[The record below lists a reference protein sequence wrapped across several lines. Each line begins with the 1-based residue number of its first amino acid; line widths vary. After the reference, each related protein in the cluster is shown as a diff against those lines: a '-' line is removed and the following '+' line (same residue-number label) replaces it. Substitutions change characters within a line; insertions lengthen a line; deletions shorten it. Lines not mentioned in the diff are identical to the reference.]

1 MVLRLRS
8 LTVAAA
14 VASAATL
21 SLGAC
26 SSSSSSSS
34 SSAGGGSGSTIN
46 LHVVGFE
53 GGGNEIADIPAI
65 NTAFEQS
72 HPGVK
77 IDYKYVA
84 NEEYDA
90 YNNTRLAAGTAADV
104 LMVNRSR
111 VITWQDQ
118 GYLADLSDQPWVKRL
133 LPTMAPFTQVGG
145 KTYDFVQQNIPI
157 GLYANL
163 DLLKQAGIDQVPTTW
178 PDFLN
183 ALTTLKAKGL
193 GGLEIPNLKGWDAEQ
208 VALALAANLG
218 DPAWGANY
226 DNGSSTW
233 SASWSPEIDKLR
245 QLLTSGAVDGKTMN
259 GIDPFSQGVQAFA
272 GGKYAFYVDGAW
284 DLSHYKQAASFKFS
298 LNPFPGGDA
307 GSTPKTFTFVGSGW
321 SVNAASKQQ
330 TAAKEYVDFMSQPAQ
345 DSAYLQAES
354 CFTTLTDVPSPEVA
368 EAAPVSATFKAGG
381 TSPSQIELI
390 TYPNGEDKF
399 KDQLNALF
407 NDPSTADGSLL
418 SALDKSIPKTP
429 AKK

>member
-1 MVLRLRS
+1 MTLRLRS
-8 LTVAAA
+8 LSLATA
-14 VASAATL
+14 AATL
-21 SLGAC
+21 ASLGLAGC
-26 SSSSSSSS
+26 SSSSSSG
-34 SSAGGGSGSTIN
+34 SAGGGSNIT

-65 NTAFEQS
+65 NSAFEQA

-118 GYLADLSDQPWVKRL
+118 GYLADLSDQPWVKRM
-133 LPTMAPFTQVGG
+133 LPAMAPFSQVSG

-163 DLLKQAGIDQVPTTW
+163 DLLKQAGINQVPTTW
-178 PDFLN
+178 PDFVA
-183 ALTTLKAKGL
+183 ALSVLKAKGL
-193 GGLEIPNLKGWDAEQ
+193 GGFEIPNLKGWGSEQ

-233 SASWSPEIDKLR
+233 AASWSPEIDKLR

-259 GIDPFSQGVQAFA
+259 GTDPFSQGVQAFA

-298 LNPFPGGDA
+298 LNPFPGGEA

-354 CFTTLTDVPSPEVA
+354 CFTTLSDVPSPEVA

-399 KDQLNALF
+399 KDQLNGLF
-407 NDPSTADGSLL
+407 NDPSTSDASIL
-418 SALDKSIPKTP
+418 SALDKRIPKTP

>member
-1 MVLRLRS
+1 MTARLRS
-8 LTVAAA
+8 MAVATAAA
-14 VASAATL
+14 SLAAL

-26 SSSSSSSS
+26 SSSSS
-34 SSAGGGSGSTIN
+34 SSAGGGSGSGIT

-53 GGGNEIADIPAI
+53 GGGNEIADIPTI
-65 NTAFEQS
+65 NAAFEKS

-111 VITWQDQ
+111 VITWQEQ
-118 GYLADLSDQPWVKRL
+118 GYLADLSDQPWVGRL
-133 LPTMAPFTQVGG
+133 LPAMKPFTQVGG

-163 DLLKQAGIDQVPTTW
+163 DLLKQAGIDQVPTDW
-178 PDFLN
+178 PSFLKT
-183 ALTTLKAKGL
+183 LDTLKAKGI
-193 GGLEIPNLKGWDAEQ
+193 GGIEIPNLKGWNALQ
-208 VALALAANLG
+208 VSLALAANLG

-226 DNGSSTW
+226 DNGPSTW
-233 SASWSPEIDKLR
+233 AASWSPEIDKLK

-284 DLSHYKQAASFKFS
+284 DLSHYKETAKFKFS

-307 GSTPKTFTFVGSGW
+307 GSTPKTFTFIGSGW

-330 TAAKEYVDFMSQPAQ
+330 TAAKQYVDFMSQPEQ
-345 DSAYLQAES
+345 DSAYLAAES
-354 CFTTLTDVPSPEVA
+354 CFTTLSDVPSPETP
-368 EAAPVSATFKAGG
+368 EAAPVSAAFKAGD

-390 TYPNGEDKF
+390 TYPNGEDKI

-407 NDPSTADGSLL
+407 NDPSMATADLL
-418 SALDKSIPKTP
+418 ATLDKTIPKTP
-429 AKK
+429 AK

>member
-1 MVLRLRS
+1 MTARLRS
-8 LTVAAA
+8 IAVATA
-14 VASAATL
+14 VASAAAL

-26 SSSSSSSS
+26 SSSSSSS
-34 SSAGGGSGSTIN
+34 AGGSGSGSAIT

-53 GGGNEIADIPAI
+53 GGGNEIADIPTI
-65 NTAFEQS
+65 NAAFEKS

-111 VITWQDQ
+111 VITWQEQ
-118 GYLADLSDQPWVKRL
+118 GYLADLSDQPWVGRL
-133 LPTMAPFTQVGG
+133 LPAMKPFTQVGA

-163 DLLKQAGIDQVPTTW
+163 DLLKQAGIDQVPTDW
-178 PDFLN
+178 PSFLK
-183 ALTTLKAKGL
+183 ALDTLKAKGI
-193 GGLEIPNLKGWDAEQ
+193 GGIEIPNLKGWNALQ
-208 VALALAANLG
+208 VSLALAANLG

-233 SASWSPEIDKLR
+233 AASWAPEIDKLK

-284 DLSHYKQAASFKFS
+284 DLSHYKESAKFSFS

-307 GSTPKTFTFVGSGW
+307 GSTPKTFTFIGSGW

-330 TAAKEYVDFMSQPAQ
+330 TAAKQYVDFMSQPEQ
-345 DSAYLQAES
+345 DSAYLAAES
-354 CFTTLTDVPSPEVA
+354 CFTTLSDVPSPETP
-368 EAAPVSATFKAGG
+368 EAAPVSAAFKAGN

-390 TYPNGEDKF
+390 TYPNGEDKI

-407 NDPSTADGSLL
+407 NDSSMATSDLL
-418 SALDKSIPKTP
+418 AKLDKTIPKTP
-429 AKK
+429 AK